1 MMEIIGYLT
10 RWDVIESKFTLDMQ
24 SGTIYINLDDTLDS
38 VLNEFIDA
46 MKNRK
51 KIKITIPD

>member
-1 MMEIIGYLT
+1 MMNIIGNLT
-10 RWDVIESKFTLDMQ
+10 RWDVIESEFTLNTQ
-24 SGTIYINLDDTLDS
+24 AGEIYINVDNVLDA

-51 KIKITIPD
+51 KIRIEIPD